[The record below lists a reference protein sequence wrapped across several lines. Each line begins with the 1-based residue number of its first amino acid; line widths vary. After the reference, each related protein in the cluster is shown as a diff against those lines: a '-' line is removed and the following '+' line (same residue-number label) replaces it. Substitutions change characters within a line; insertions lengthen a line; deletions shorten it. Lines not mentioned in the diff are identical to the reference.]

1 MEISL
6 RDAAFLK
13 TKLYASKM
21 ELYCREKIALLNQA
35 SITYVKYINNV
46 WRYVYKYVYI
56 KFQYI

>member
-6 RDAAFLK
+6 WDAALLK

-21 ELYCREKIALLNQA
+21 ELYCREKIAQLNQT
-35 SITYVKYINNV
+35 SITYIKYINNM

-56 KFQYI
+56 EFQYI